1 LAWRAWHRITTA
13 NEGLRREALTDLKN
27 IKGVEVVDSGRP
39 RLAVHSQVGVG
50 SYDIAEKEERSTK
63 ETVEGSREVG
73 GVWAVAIIF
82 VVLAKVMMSMAWMG
96 TATG

>member
-1 LAWRAWHRITTA
+1 MTA

-27 IKGVEVVDSGRP
+27 IQGVEVVDGGRP
-39 RLAVHSQVGVG
+39 WLAVHNQVGVG
-50 SYDIAEKEERSTK
+50 SYDIAEKEESGTK
-63 ETVEGSREVG
+63 ETMEGSREVV
-73 GVWAVAIIF
+73 GVWAVAIVF